1 MTSNQPCWLTMPPA
15 EVAAAI
21 LPLFSDSPAMREE
34 AAMARILSWCGAVP
48 YRPKWKFL
56 RINDRRFEDPDARA
70 IAEAI
75 HALDRAGLLM
85 RTIETAIT
93 HERAAGGLAGEMR
106 NYVIV
111 GLTRLGWHAL
121 QTNTVRQYLGLGDAA
136 PT

>member
-1 MTSNQPCWLTMPPA
+1 MNNPQPWWLTGPVA
-15 EVAAAI
+15 EVAAAF

-48 YRPKWKFL
+48 YRPKWKLL

-75 HALDRAGLLM
+75 HALDRPGLLM

-93 HERAAGGLAGEMR
+93 HERPAGGLAGECGPMS
-106 NYVIV
+106 
-111 GLTRLGWHAL
+111 
-121 QTNTVRQYLGLGDAA
+121 
-136 PT
+136 